1 MPQLQNLVLTDRT
14 PVTPVD
20 HTFIPRE
27 IANGVGT
34 VVESTGVPVGNS
46 SVSVSLR
53 KTPSGKFKGTLR
65 IAVPVVQ
72 TETIS
77 GVSRP
82 VVVRTAYAA
91 VEFTFD
97 ETSTEQERTDLVG
110 MLASSLGTSKTL
122 VNDAIVKLQGVY

>member
-65 IAVPVVQ
+65 LATPVVQ

-97 ETSTEQERTDLVG
+97 ETSTEQERTDLIG

-122 VNDAIVKLQGVY
+122 VNDTMVKLQGVY